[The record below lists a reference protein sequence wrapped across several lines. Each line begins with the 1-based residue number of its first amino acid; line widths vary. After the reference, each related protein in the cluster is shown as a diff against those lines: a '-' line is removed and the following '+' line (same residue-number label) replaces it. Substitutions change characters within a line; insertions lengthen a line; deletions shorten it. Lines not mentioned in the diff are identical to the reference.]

1 MYFSPT
7 KKGVTVVDLKNAEA
21 IETHFWQTNPDL
33 SPGADSIDNIL
44 NKASEARIF
53 LEKYR
58 AYRSYFSGASTIL
71 ELGGGQGWASCL
83 VKRFHPEAEITSTDL
98 SEVAIQGSTM
108 WGRIFGAK
116 PDRIRA
122 CRAYQTGFED
132 NSYQLIFAFAAAHHF
147 RKYGRSLAEISRIL
161 APGGVAL
168 FFHEPTCPEYIY
180 KAAFASVN
188 KRHPAVPE
196 DVLVRSRLERLAKE
210 NNLSIRFD
218 LAPTLTNRV
227 GLATVYFYFLGKIRF
242 LSKLLPCSADI
253 VIQKPH
259 L

>member
-1 MYFSPT
+1 M
-7 KKGVTVVDLKNAEA
+7 VDLENAEA
-21 IETHFWQTNPDL
+21 IEEHFWRSNPVF
-33 SPGADSIDNIL
+33 SPESDSIDNIL
-44 NKASEARIF
+44 NKSSEARIF

-58 AYRSYFSGASTIL
+58 AYRSYFSGASKIL

-83 VKRFHPEAEITSTDL
+83 VKSFHPEAEVIATDL
-98 SEVAIQGSTM
+98 SEVAVQGCKI
-108 WGRIFGAK
+108 WGRIFGAQ
-116 PDRIRA
+116 PDHIRA
-122 CRAYQTGFED
+122 CRAYDTGFED
-132 NSYQLIFAFAAAHHF
+132 NSFQLIFAFAAAHHF
-147 RKYGRSLAEISRIL
+147 RKYGRSMAEISRIL

-168 FFHEPTCPEYIY
+168 FFHEPTCPEFIY

-227 GLATVYFYFLGKIRF
+227 GLSNVYFYLLGKVRS
-242 LSKLLPCSADI
+242 LSRLLPCSADI
-253 VIQKPH
+253 VIQKPKT
-259 L
+259 